1 MTAYR
6 ADGRYDSGGTWVNGM
21 LNGGGRSC
29 APTWFGEYREQLE
42 RDIKRARARA
52 VYAGLE
58 AVSDQIQ

>member
-1 MTAYR
+1 M
-6 ADGRYDSGGTWVNGM
+6 NGM

>member
-1 MTAYR
+1 M
-6 ADGRYDSGGTWVNGM
+6 NGM

-42 RDIKRARARA
+42 RDIKRARA